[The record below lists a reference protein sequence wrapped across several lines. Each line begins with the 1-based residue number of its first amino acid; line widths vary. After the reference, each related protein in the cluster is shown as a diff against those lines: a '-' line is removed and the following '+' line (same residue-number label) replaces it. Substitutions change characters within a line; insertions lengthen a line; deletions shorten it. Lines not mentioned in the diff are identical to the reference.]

1 MEYSFQ
7 FKPVDDSIK
16 LLSLKEVAG
25 DECSDMDLV
34 NISAKIISIEEMQI
48 VGKDKLKLANTL
60 ISDGTETMI
69 LELWEEQTSVATEA
83 ETYSMEKV
91 RVRVRNGAK
100 RLGTTKETVMH
111 KIVDARLENVSCDKE
126 ETNKLAS
133 TKCIKIDNI
142 NSIEKLKSFKCV
154 NCNKRLIQAS
164 AGLIV
169 HCDKCDN
176 TMRSSICE
184 DGIWAKVVVSV
195 NGENVHLVLF
205 ENTLRPFYEG
215 KDPNL
220 ELLLQT
226 LLLQDNLE
234 ITFNSETKIMSTIR
248 SAPME

>member
-1 MEYSFQ
+1 MGGGTKE
-7 FKPVDDSIK
+7 K
-16 LLSLKEVAG
+16 LWGQILSQK
-25 DECSDMDLV
+25 
-34 NISAKIISIEEMQI
+34 
-48 VGKDKLKLANTL
+48 
-60 ISDGTETMI
+60 ISDVVISNARFSSTGSSEGLMP
-69 LELWEEQTSVATEA
+69 
-83 ETYSMEKV
+83 MEMYLRCFSSK
-91 RVRVRNGAK
+91 RVFYFPFIYR
-100 RLGTTKETVMH
+100 
-111 KIVDARLENVSCDKE
+111 
-126 ETNKLAS
+126 
-133 TKCIKIDNI
+133 CISGFTC
-142 NSIEKLKSFKCV
+142 NSIEKLESFKKCV

-220 ELLLQT
+220 ELLSQT

-234 ITFNSETKIMSTIR
+234 ITFNSETKIVSAIR